1 MFHVSPLDCPNK
13 QFYVSAIIV
22 SRVTCPLPVSTVSLN
37 PSWDHLNGLQLADPS
52 FGTPGTIDLL
62 LGVDIFVAA
71 LLNGRRHSPPGLPTA
86 LETMFGWVLAGNA
99 ASLSSI
105 NLVSHHATL
114 LSSDDLIRKFWEVE
128 EAPVDPVLC

>member
-1 MFHVSPLDCPNK
+1 MSPLDCPNK

-22 SRVTCPLPVSTVSLN
+22 PQVTCPPPVSTVSLN
-37 PSWDHLNGLQLADPS
+37 PSWDHLTGLQLADPS
-52 FGTPGTIDLL
+52 FGTPGTIDVLL
-62 LGVDIFVAA
+62 RVDIFIAA
-71 LLNGRRHSPPGLPTA
+71 LLIGQRHGSPGLPTA
-86 LETMFGWVLAGNA
+86 LETVFGWVLAGNA